1 MNKFLASL
9 LLLLIFSVS
18 WSREWADSTK
28 SKLEAKATLSINSNG
43 IAYIPAF
50 SLDKPA
56 IIGTLSLVKGR
67 FS

>member
-18 WSREWADSTK
+18 WSRERADSTK